1 MSAIRYQKTRFL
13 NFTKKRDEVKN
24 STQFMKPA
32 QKPKSIEIF
41 EQVHQLQSEI
51 SHLDESKHD
60 LSKHWR
66 RSSYNEH
73 YKSPD
78 LNNYDSVDLVVDKH
92 GSFMK
97 ELSNSTQ
104 LNSSS
109 SIGLSGKVS
118 PGMMEYMY
126 SPNFSTMLEE
136 KKLKN
141 LEEFFV
147 VRIM

>member
-1 MSAIRYQKTRFL
+1 L
-13 NFTKKRDEVKN
+13 N
-24 STQFMKPA
+24 
-32 QKPKSIEIF
+32 
-41 EQVHQLQSEI
+41 
-51 SHLDESKHD
+51 
-60 LSKHWR
+60 
-66 RSSYNEH
+66 H
-73 YKSPD
+73 YD
-78 LNNYDSVDLVVDKH
+78 NVELLVDKH
-92 GSFMK
+92 GSFMR
-97 ELSNSTQ
+97 ELSSSTQ

-147 VRIM
+147 VRNM